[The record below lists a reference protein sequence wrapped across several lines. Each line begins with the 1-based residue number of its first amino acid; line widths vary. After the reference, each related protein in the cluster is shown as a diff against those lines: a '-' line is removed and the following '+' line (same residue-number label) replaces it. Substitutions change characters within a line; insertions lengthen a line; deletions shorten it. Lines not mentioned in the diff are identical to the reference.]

1 MTLTDWRLPFDEPVF
16 HAVNSLGYGWLDALF
31 VAASSHEFGLA
42 CFLAML
48 AWLIARFRQRALVP
62 ALQLGLTVLL
72 VDRLGA
78 GLLKPWV
85 GRMRPSFALAADAV
99 RVVAPASNS
108 GSMPSLHSSNA
119 FAVAVVM
126 ALLVPR
132 SRWVTFPIATFIAVS
147 RLGCGVHWP
156 SDIMAGA
163 VFGSC
168 VAVAVVLPSRRLTRG
183 WKYAPEVKLEVP
195 AAPPA
200 PALPAATAVPAPLS
214 PGDAKV
220 EQPLAPKP

>member
-16 HAVNSLGYGWLDALF
+16 HAVNSIGVGWLDAAF
-31 VAASSHEFGLA
+31 VAASSHPFGLA
-42 CFLAML
+42 CFLAMTV
-48 AWLIARFRQRALVP
+48 WLIVEFRKRALVP
-62 ALQLGLTVLL
+62 AVQLGLTVLL
-72 VDRLGA
+72 VDRIGA
-78 GLLKPWV
+78 GLIKPWV
-85 GRMRPSFALAADAV
+85 GRMRPSFALAADSV

-126 ALLVPR
+126 ALLVPKT
-132 SRWVTFPIATFIAVS
+132 RWVTFPIAAFIAVS

-168 VAVAVVLPSRRLTRG
+168 IAVAVVLPSRKLTRG
-183 WKYAPEVKLEVP
+183 WKYAPQEKLVVP
-195 AAPPA
+195 RPDAPPA
-200 PALPAATAVPAPLS
+200 PELPPASTVAASVPAPE
-214 PGDAKV
+214 AKV
-220 EQPLAPKP
+220 EAPKS

>member
-16 HAVNSLGYGWLDALF
+16 HAVNSLGFGWLDALF
-31 VAASSHEFGLA
+31 AAASSHAFGLA
-42 CFLAML
+42 CFVAMT
-48 AWLIARFRQRALVP
+48 AWLVVQHRKRALVP

-72 VDRLGA
+72 VDRIGA
-78 GLLKPWV
+78 GLIKPWV

-126 ALLVPR
+126 ALLVPK
-132 SRWVTFPIATFIAVS
+132 SRWVTFPIAIFIAVS

-156 SDIMAGA
+156 SDILAGA
-163 VFGSC
+163 VFGTC

-183 WKYAPEVKLEVP
+183 WKYAPALEVP
-195 AAPPA
+195 AAAA
-200 PALPAATAVPAPLS
+200 PVKAEEPLVP
-214 PGDAKV
+214 
-220 EQPLAPKP
+220 